1 LSTLAHRTPPAPAY
15 STVVGSCDCGKVGR
29 SSTSPLTVPRDASK
43 SVHKI
48 TCDGLYRGVTMQTRL
63 IVPEKGQPST
73 LSVPH
78 YFQNMGAP
86 ISRIVIPAERAMA

>member
-1 LSTLAHRTPPAPAY
+1 
-15 STVVGSCDCGKVGR
+15 
-29 SSTSPLTVPRDASK
+29 
-43 SVHKI
+43 
-48 TCDGLYRGVTMQTRL
+48 MQTRL